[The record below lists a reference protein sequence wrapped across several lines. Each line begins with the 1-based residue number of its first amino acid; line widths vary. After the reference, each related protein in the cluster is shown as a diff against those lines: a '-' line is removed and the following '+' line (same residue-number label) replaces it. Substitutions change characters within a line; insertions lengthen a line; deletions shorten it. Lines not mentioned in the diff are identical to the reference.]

1 MGGKIF
7 LKKFEIESSFGLN
20 GSLKIRNGTF
30 KLSAVFFA
38 FKWKSFVCG
47 IVQCMHTKPKGRQIL
62 LHFFPCEDQRPSFHQ
77 RDEMSNNRSCGKK
90 KDIRRNTSLKC

>member
-47 IVQCMHTKPKGRQIL
+47 IVQCHFADKTKRQTNITA
-62 LHFFPCEDQRPSFHQ
+62 FFSV
-77 RDEMSNNRSCGKK
+77 
-90 KDIRRNTSLKC
+90 